1 MQNKLLHTLVVKFF
15 KIQIGTKLL
24 LSKII
29 YVEALVSIFLVKVA
43 KASLLQDKLL
53 QTLMGF
59 IKVQL

>member
-24 LSKII
+24 LSEII